1 MHACDVPNKDASDG
15 PSPPAQQ
22 QAQAG
27 DTKQHVKLADD
38 KKELQQTADKQQN
51 AEVAE
56 DLKAPKHQ
64 ATLEQMPN
72 TEGAPGPPK
81 RAPDAGPKSG
91 QTASQSKSADVR
103 KVDNPEVHV
112 NRAPVLTLW
121 VAAVA
126 QRQGFS
132 RDAALTFGKYI
143 SGMLAQSKGRAI
155 GIYEDKGQSE
165 EEKAETKRQE
175 EAAGVEHVDVFGMS
189 VKAIKVGDDLRA
201 AESSNKA
208 ASPKAQ
214 EGYLQRAFGD
224 RLSDVEGVFK
234 ELAES
239 YSPKDAAASGYKL
252 YEKFRP
258 SVPPGQGGWGA
269 KGVLDLQFVLSLSAR
284 G

>member
-1 MHACDVPNKDASDG
+1 M
-15 PSPPAQQ
+15 Q
-22 QAQAG
+22 
-27 DTKQHVKLADD
+27 
-38 KKELQQTADKQQN
+38 
-51 AEVAE
+51 
-56 DLKAPKHQ
+56 
-64 ATLEQMPN
+64 
-72 TEGAPGPPK
+72 
-81 RAPDAGPKSG
+81 
-91 QTASQSKSADVR
+91 
-103 KVDNPEVHV
+103 
-112 NRAPVLTLW
+112 
-121 VAAVA
+121 
-126 QRQGFS
+126 
-132 RDAALTFGKYI
+132 
-143 SGMLAQSKGRAI
+143 
-155 GIYEDKGQSE
+155 
-165 EEKAETKRQE
+165 
-175 EAAGVEHVDVFGMS
+175 
-189 VKAIKVGDDLRA
+189 VGDDLRA